1 MRRKAGGTAQV
12 KQSIFIGFDRR
23 HAVAHAVCRH
33 SVERRLTRPISVR
46 GVVLADLREMGL
58 YTRPTEMRAAAD
70 GEHGQLWDMISEAP
84 MSTEFAISRFLTPHL
99 AGIGWAVFMDCDIMA
114 RVNLG
119 RLFNELD
126 PRYAV
131 MCVKHQHAPVETVKM
146 DGQLQAS
153 ENDPRFPGVYSRK
166 NWSSVMAFNC
176 DHPSNA
182 GLTVK
187 LINSVPGR
195 DLHRFC
201 WLKDDEIGELN
212 PRWNYL
218 VGHTKLYQAHDADS
232 PALVHWTD
240 GYPLLK
246 GYETAEY
253 ASEFHAELTRWA
265 K

>member
-1 MRRKAGGTAQV
+1 M

-33 SVERRLTRPISVR
+33 SVERRLTRPVPVR
-46 GVVLADLREMGL
+46 GVVLDDLREMGL
-58 YTRPTEMRAAAD
+58 YRRPTETR
-70 GEHGQLWDMISEAP
+70 EHDQLWDVISDAP

-99 AGIGWAVFMDCDIMA
+99 AGVGVAVFMDCDILA

-119 RLFNELD
+119 KLFAEFD
-126 PRYAV
+126 PQYAV
-131 MCVKHQHAPVETVKM
+131 MCVKHQHTPVETLKM
-146 DGQLQAS
+146 DGQAQT
-153 ENDPRFPGVYSRK
+153 VYPRK
-166 NWSSVMAFNC
+166 NWSSVMVFNC
-176 DHPSNA
+176 DHPANA
-182 GLTVK
+182 ALTVN
-187 LINSVPGR
+187 LINGVPGR
-195 DLHRFC
+195 DLHGFC
-201 WLKDDEIGELN
+201 WLKDEHIGELS

-246 GYETAEY
+246 GYEKAEY
-253 ASEFHAELTRWA
+253 AQEFHAELTSWA